1 MKFIHTA
8 DWHLGNTM
16 HDIERSGETDAF
28 LKWLKNKIVSV
39 GAQALV
45 IAGDVFDVV
54 NPSNIAKTQYYRFL
68 ASLLSTNCTNVIVV
82 GGNHDSGTLLDAPAG
97 ILDALNIKVVGSIN
111 NRKVEDLVI
120 ELKDSEGRTIGICC
134 AVPFMRNLELEQ
146 FYKSNANRGCAHAS
160 EVDSDT
166 ASDEDLLKRLYADV
180 YQCAFEM
187 RGDRKIPII
196 ATGHLYAANISGRNF
211 ANAER
216 DAFALD
222 DFASDN
228 PVAGNSASGS
238 SVSESSVDD
247 GVREVVGTLGNVD
260 ISTFPDSLDYVAL
273 GHIHYTSMVAKN
285 PKVRYSGSPFVMG
298 FDEANCKRFVLGVDI
313 EQNVAPVIEKIEVPK
328 TIRFEQFKGDLETLR
343 RDLRNLE
350 KELLANPVET
360 YVDLLLTSGEF
371 VNLND
376 ALEDEEKDKHFVVK
390 RHRISRDV
398 LRKGV
403 GFDDGIESTKQ
414 FTKED
419 YFRML
424 IASNVQ
430 EDDDS
435 EVVKQHYDKFIE
447 LFNEA
452 VNMAHENA

>member
-16 HDIERSGETDAF
+16 HDIDRTEETGAF
-28 LKWLKNKIVSV
+28 FDWLKCEIESA

-45 IAGDVFDVV
+45 IAGDIFDVV

-68 ASLLSTNCTNVIVV
+68 ASLLNTRCTNVIVV

-120 ELKDSEGRTIGICC
+120 ELKDGGGDVIGICC

-146 FYKSNANRGCAHAS
+146 FYKANGLRESGESADA
-160 EVDSDT
+160 V
-166 ASDEDLLKRLYADV
+166 SDEDLLKRLYADA
-180 YQCAFEM
+180 YRCALEL
-187 RGDRKIPII
+187 RGDRDIPII
-196 ATGHLYAANISGRNF
+196 ATGHLYAAKLSGRENDGQESGAEI
-211 ANAER
+211 ANVENV
-216 DAFALD
+216 AL
-222 DFASDN
+222 
-228 PVAGNSASGS
+228 PGN
-238 SVSESSVDD
+238 SVDD
-247 GVREVVGTLGNVD
+247 GVREVIGTLGNVD
-260 ISTFPDSLDYVAL
+260 VSTFPDGLDYVAL

-298 FDEANCKRFVLGVDI
+298 FDESYCKRYVLGVDA
-313 EQNVAPVIEKIEVPK
+313 QANVPPTVEKILVPQ
-328 TIRFEQFKGDLETLR
+328 TMRFEQFKGSVESLK

-350 KELLANPVET
+350 KELLQNPVET
-360 YVDLLLTSGEF
+360 YVDLLLTSGDF
-371 VNLND
+371 VSLNE
-376 ALEDEEKDKHFVVK
+376 ALEAEESGKHFVVK

-398 LRKGV
+398 LRSANA
-403 GFDDGIESTKQ
+403 FDECVESTTQ
-414 FTKED
+414 YTKED

-424 IASNVQ
+424 IASNA
-430 EDDDS
+430 EESDDS
-435 EVVKQHYDKFIE
+435 EVVKSQYDKFIG

-452 VNMAHENA
+452 VAKAHENA